1 MPREELISPDGLR
14 TDGRRPLE
22 VRKITCRMGI
32 LPRADGSCHLEMG
45 NTIVLATVYGPR
57 ELSLRPSSSGIIRC
71 EYSMATFASTDRRR
85 RGKKSDRNSVEIASS
100 IKKTFESVL
109 LTDLFPNS
117 RVDIFIQVLQAD
129 GGERSAAI
137 NAVSIAM
144 VNAGIPMKDLIVSCS
159 AGYMENTTV
168 MDLNN
173 IETIVRE
180 PQLTIAIY
188 AHSEKVAMAHLESK
202 ASFEIFENLMA
213 VAKNGCMQVF
223 DVLHS
228 SIEKYSLRLVASR
241 DSISTMGS
249 RA

>member
-22 VRKITCRMGI
+22 IRKVTCRMGI

-57 ELSLRPSSSGIIRC
+57 ELSSRQSSCGIIRC
-71 EYSMATFASTDRRR
+71 EYSMASFASTDRRR
-85 RGKKSDRNSVEIASS
+85 GKRSDRNSVEMASS
-100 IKKTFESVL
+100 IKKTFENVL
-109 LTDLFPNS
+109 LTDLFPKS

-129 GGERSAAI
+129 GSERSAAI
-137 NAVSIAM
+137 NAVTIAM

-168 MDLNN
+168 MDLNHVEM
-173 IETIVRE
+173 ITRG
-180 PQLTIAIY
+180 PQLTLAIY
-188 AHSEKVAMAHLESK
+188 ASTERMATAHLESK
-202 ASFEIFENLMA
+202 ASFEIFENLIA
-213 VAKNGCMQVF
+213 IAKKGCLQMF
-223 DVLHS
+223 DVMHS
-228 SIEKYSLRLVASR
+228 SIERYSLNLIASR
-241 DSISTMGS
+241 DHIATFGS